1 MAPVLFNLFTCPVTE
16 RWQARVEGDEGVGIT
31 LNFKYDQKLFRR
43 YTRNANVKLLMECLF
58 PDDGALLASTRRGA
72 ERAVRE
78 YQATCSGFGLTV
90 SNPKTKHMVIGRL
103 VQESDQEPT
112 SVEGGEIC

>member
-43 YTRNANVKLLMECLF
+43 YTRNANVKLLRECLF
-58 PDDGALLASTRRGA
+58 PDDGALLA
-72 ERAVRE
+72 
-78 YQATCSGFGLTV
+78 
-90 SNPKTKHMVIGRL
+90 
-103 VQESDQEPT
+103 
-112 SVEGGEIC
+112 